1 MSDNKPKAWTDSE
14 KIALLTSIV
23 AAAGPF
29 KWENVALPAG
39 RTRKA
44 CLHVYT
50 KALQEAK
57 EIPMGDGADAEA
69 VKKRRSKKS
78 PPATTKGA
86 SKGKRGRKEVEE
98 TVHESD
104 VTENEEPFMKKV
116 KEEAGSDD
124 GKTTDL
130 GLDEV

>member
-57 EIPMGDGADAEA
+57 EIPMNDGAEA

-78 PPATTKGA
+78 PSTRTKGA
-86 SKGKRGRKEVEE
+86 PKGKRGRKEVEE
-98 TVHESD
+98 TIQESD
-104 VTENEEPFMKKV
+104 VTENEEPVMKKV

-124 GKTTDL
+124 GKATDL